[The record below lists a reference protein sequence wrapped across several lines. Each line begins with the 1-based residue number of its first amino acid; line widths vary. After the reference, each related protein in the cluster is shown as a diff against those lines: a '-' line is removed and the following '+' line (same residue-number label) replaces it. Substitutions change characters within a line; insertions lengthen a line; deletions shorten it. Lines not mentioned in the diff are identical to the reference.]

1 MSRRFPIVLAVFFCL
16 HACGSDSP
24 TSSEPQGDSGGFEVV
39 GRMTISRFWHVAVQ
53 LKSGRVLIAG
63 GTETDRSAHS
73 QADMYHDSAE
83 LFDLERGASS
93 TTGKMSQAR
102 TQDTAILLND
112 GRVAMMRSGN
122 YPVEIFDPGT
132 GRFTAAS
139 SIPTFGPGNNL
150 TLLFNGDVFVSDGR
164 GNAAIF
170 NADTGAFSSIK
181 RMIASRSAYTATRLS
196 DGRVLIAGGTNGGD
210 MVRSCEIFDPST
222 GDFTRAADLND
233 ARWRHKAMLLQD
245 GRVLIIGGRRDDVA
259 SEDVQFVPSAEFFD
273 PETGTFAPAGDTGLP
288 SIDAAF
294 LLPTGKVFVLS
305 GTDVAIYD
313 PATGNASRTGHSIGQ
328 NRILYTVT
336 PLSDGRVMVSGGL
349 KDMVSTDE
357 VLVYKP

>member
-1 MSRRFPIVLAVFFCL
+1 MSRRFPIALAVFLCL

-24 TSSEPQGDSGGFEVV
+24 TSSEPQGDSGGFEFI

-53 LKSGRVLIAG
+53 LKNGRVLIAG
-63 GTETDRSAHS
+63 GTDTDRPAHS

-112 GRVAMMRSGN
+112 GRVLIKGTIRNAAEVYDPQAGTFSTLADVPGLQRGLATTVLATGAIFAIDEQGN
-122 YPVEIFDPGT
+122 AGIFDPAT
-132 GRFTAAS
+132 WEFTSAGRMITPRSAHTS
-139 SIPTFGPGNNL
+139 
-150 TLLFNGDVFVSDGR
+150 TLL
-164 GNAAIF
+164 AE
-170 NADTGAFSSIK
+170 
-181 RMIASRSAYTATRLS
+181 
-196 DGRVLIAGGTNGGD
+196 GRVLIAGGTNAGG
-210 MVRSCEIFDPST
+210 MVKRSEIYDPASRSFSEA
-222 GDFTRAADLND
+222 GALND
-233 ARWRHKAMLLQD
+233 ERWLHEAMLLQD
-245 GRVLIIGGRRDDVA
+245 GRVLIIGGRRGDIT
-259 SEDVQFVPSAEFFD
+259 SEDVQAVTTAEFFD

-305 GTDVAIYD
+305 GRDVAIYD
-313 PATGNASRTGHSIGQ
+313 PATGATTRTGHRIGE

>member
-1 MSRRFPIVLAVFFCL
+1 M
-16 HACGSDSP
+16 
-24 TSSEPQGDSGGFEVV
+24 

-53 LKSGRVLIAG
+53 LKDGRVLIAG
-63 GTETDRSAHS
+63 GTETDRPGHS

-83 LFDLERGASS
+83 LFDLESGTSS

-132 GRFTAAS
+132 GKFTAAS

-150 TLLFNGDVFVSDGR
+150 TLLLNGDVFVSDGQ

-170 NADTGAFSSIK
+170 NPDTGAFSSIK
-181 RMIASRSAYTATRLS
+181 RMIASRSAYTATLMR

-222 GDFTRAADLND
+222 GDFTRAGDLNNE
-233 ARWRHKAMLLQD
+233 RWRHKAMLLQD

-259 SEDVQFVPSAEFFD
+259 SDDVQHVTSAEFFD
-273 PETGTFAPAGDTGLP
+273 PARETFAPAGDTGLP
-288 SIDAAF
+288 SVDAAF

-305 GTDVAIYD
+305 GRDVAIYD
-313 PATGNASRTGHSIGQ
+313 PATGTATRTGHSIGQ
-328 NRILYTVT
+328 DRILYTVT
-336 PLSDGRVMVSGGL
+336 PLSDGRIMVSGGM
-349 KDMVSTDE
+349 KDLVSTDE